1 MTTFCCDFERVFSLS
16 ELRASSTDIVWRLY
30 HICHSKRFIAL
41 AAISLIEFPPPSSL
55 VSLLGKLLSGTEVRD
70 CLWQTSDRNIRLWW
84 NFHHSDKHFV
94 ILLISWLFTFYV
106 YWTFT
111 WNLWSSFYLTW
122 LPSRN
127 KKCGAVDAV
136 LDWWCLSPSVIVER
150 RCLWLPYNW
159 QRE

>member
-70 CLWQTSDRNIRLWW
+70 CLWQTSDRNIRLWR

-94 ILLISWLFTFYV
+94 ILLFSWLFYIFLCILNIYLEPDHLFISHDFHHEIRNV
-106 YWTFT
+106 EQLMQYWTGGVF
-111 WNLWSSFYLTW
+111 
-122 LPSRN
+122 LP
-127 KKCGAVDAV
+127 
-136 LDWWCLSPSVIVER
+136 
-150 RCLWLPYNW
+150 
-159 QRE
+159 Q